1 MLLDIIDLFYGMI
14 MKNFKKYQQSIFLKI
29 CFYKILELIK
39 NISVIT
45 YKFIKEDEKM
55 TGTYYDCIVKERL

>member
-1 MLLDIIDLFYGMI
+1 